1 MRYCPWHMK
10 ISWESQKEFGH
21 LFENCKKITSI
32 GGPSLTPHLCTC
44 GSDMWCGGVYN
55 FSISNFTAIKQTR
68 LIALRPGL
76 PRSAST
82 RKVKPIWI
90 LLKQDTVSGSGIS
103 WAIWKSAICS
113 RHNHASTPPLSFVQ
127 ARCPSCHLTNSIKA
141 LKALP
146 SVQRITSKLPWMT
159 NTTVCAEN
167 VASEIFH
174 PSTTKLGMETHRVTV
189 A

>member
-1 MRYCPWHMK
+1 MWYCPIHMK

-21 LFENCKKITSI
+21 LFENCKKNYQYWGSQSHT
-32 GGPSLTPHLCTC
+32 PSLHLWQWHVVRR
-44 GSDMWCGGVYN
+44 SLH

-68 LIALRPGL
+68 LIALCPGL

-113 RHNHASTPPLSFVQ
+113 RHNNASTPTTQFCTGQMPF
-127 ARCPSCHLTNSIKA
+127 
-141 LKALP
+141 LP
-146 SVQRITSKLPWMT
+146 PNQQHQSTEGTAI
-159 NTTVCAEN
+159 
-167 VASEIFH
+167 
-174 PSTTKLGMETHRVTV
+174 STTNNLKIAMNDKYHSMCWKCCFWNFSSQHHQTWNGNT
-189 A
+189 

>member
-1 MRYCPWHMK
+1 MK
-10 ISWESQKEFGH
+10 ISWESHKEFGH

-68 LIALRPGL
+68 LIALCPGL

-113 RHNHASTPPLSFVQ
+113 RHNHASTPTTQFCTGQMPF
-127 ARCPSCHLTNSIKA
+127 
-141 LKALP
+141 LP
-146 SVQRITSKLPWMT
+146 PNQQHQSTEGTAI
-159 NTTVCAEN
+159 
-167 VASEIFH
+167 
-174 PSTTKLGMETHRVTV
+174 STTNNLKIATNDKYHSMCWKCCFWNFSSQHHQTWNGNT
-189 A
+189 